1 MEYKVEFDVRLWS
14 YVVYINGE
22 KKVLNVSCVR
32 KAHEKLDFIRKCNN
46 DKLHESR
53 LSKIS
58 Q

>member
-14 YVVYINGE
+14 NVVYINGE

-58 Q
+58 